1 MNIKQLTLLLT
12 MLVASQRN
20 RRLHTR
26 KEETIMHPFFE
37 NVKDGQI
44 LVTKKGETI
53 RAVNPH
59 QNTDDPDK
67 PFIVYDEKQNS
78 YFAEDIDIEQSMLVT
93 NTDKENQEHIV
104 FSKFRIP
111 QEATQVQAVMIYST
125 DDGKTWSKQIP
136 AEHTMACPDEMQLL
150 TLSGKK
156 SQIKQLSHNL
166 LENTWRDGFNVCLEL
181 FVNGQLQETE
191 EAVDLTEEKEDNTNA

>member
-1 MNIKQLTLLLT
+1 
-12 MLVASQRN
+12 
-20 RRLHTR
+20 
-26 KEETIMHPFFE
+26 MHPFFE

-44 LVTKKGETI
+44 LVTKNKEII

-59 QNTDDPDK
+59 RNTDEPDE
-67 PFIVYDEKQNS
+67 PFVVYDEKHNS
-78 YFAEDIDIEQSMLVT
+78 YFAEDIDIEQSMLAQ
-93 NTDKENQEHIV
+93 NADKENQEHIV

-125 DDGKTWSKQIP
+125 DNGETWSGQIP

-156 SQIKQLSHNL
+156 SKIRQLSHNL
-166 LENTWRDGFNVCLEL
+166 LENTWRDGFNICLEL
-181 FVNGQLQETE
+181 FLNGQLQETE
-191 EAVDLTEEKEDNTNA
+191 ETINLTEEKENNTNA